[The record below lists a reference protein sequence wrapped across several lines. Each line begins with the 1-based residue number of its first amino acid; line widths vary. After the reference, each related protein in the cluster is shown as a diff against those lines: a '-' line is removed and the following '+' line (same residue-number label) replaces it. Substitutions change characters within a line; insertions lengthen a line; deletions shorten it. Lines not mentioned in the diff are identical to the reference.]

1 MACLKTKNIQ
11 KFIMLSLIAC
21 LSGLINP
28 SAQARPDTNKLHHFR
43 LLAFG
48 TYIEVMI
55 SGGSDKQA
63 RQARNLVRQK
73 FKTMHHQWHSTH
85 DSAVSRLNRQLP
97 GNRWVALDPVV
108 QDLIVRSK
116 QISILSQHKFNPAI
130 GKLVNIWGFNNALKP
145 RIKPPLTSKINA
157 LTQQQA
163 RMSDVQIQDHRIHSS
178 NPAVQLD
185 FGAIAKGYAIDQVVR
200 LLKKRGFK
208 NFIINAGG
216 DLKAI
221 GRRPARAWRIAVR
234 DPSQKSKVIAGIEII
249 NEEAVFTSGDYERY
263 FMHKGTRYHHIIDPA
278 TGYPA
283 QQTRSV
289 TVIHKNATLADAA
302 ATALFI
308 AGPKNWVD
316 TAKKM
321 GIRYVML
328 VDNKGIIHLSRAM
341 HQRIQLLGKSQRRTL
356 VRDLNNQHSE

>member
-1 MACLKTKNIQ
+1 MTWFNIQ
-11 KFIMLSLIAC
+11 NIRKFVMLWLIIC
-21 LSGLINP
+21 FTGSINLF
-28 SAQARPDTNKLHHFR
+28 AQARPDTNELHHFR

-55 SGGSDKQA
+55 SGGSKKRA
-63 RQARNLVRQK
+63 HQARNLVSQK
-73 FKTMHHQWHSTH
+73 FKAMHHQWHSTH
-85 DSAVSRLNRQLP
+85 DSAVSRLNRLLP
-97 GNRWVALDPVV
+97 SNAWVALPPVV
-108 QDLIVRSK
+108 RELLIRSK
-116 QISILSQHKFNPAI
+116 EISILSQHKFNPAI

-145 RIKPPLTSKINA
+145 RSKPPLASTID
-157 LTQQQA
+157 THTRQQA
-163 RMSDVQIQDHRIHSS
+163 RMSDVQIQGGRIRST

-200 LLKKRGFK
+200 LLQKQGFK
-208 NFIINAGG
+208 NLIINAGG

-221 GRRPARAWRIAVR
+221 GRRPGRAWRIAVR
-234 DPSQKSKVIAGIEII
+234 DPSKQSRVIAGIKII

-263 FMHKGTRYHHIIDPA
+263 FIHKGTRYHHIIDPA

-283 QQTRSV
+283 QHTRSV
-289 TVIHKNATLADAA
+289 TIIHKNATLADAA

-308 AGPKNWVD
+308 AGPKNWAD

-328 VDNKGIIHLSRAM
+328 IDNKGIIHLSRAM
-341 HQRIQLLGKSQRRTL
+341 QNRIQLLGKKRQRTQ
-356 VRDLNNQHSE
+356 VRELNSQHSR